1 MANKAERG
9 GGSRTPVS
17 PGLIYRNPN
26 PSPSRNG
33 PRDALPP
40 SQKVRRRRPTTGTGN
55 GNTNYNNNRSQNRTR
70 AANRRRSSNQQQTPS
85 TPKPATAKI
94 IKPTAPPK
102 PVAPDLNK
110 FLAGDSTYQRQ
121 VAAFNKSLADFNTDQ
136 TLAKSDY
143 STNYANTTRDIGL
156 AKTDAST
163 ALKDDYASRGMLK
176 SGLYNDALGQMNQQ
190 YQNQYGDLSR
200 QQMAFL
206 AQLGQEGNKYRSEQS
221 VQKQNA
227 QAEAARR
234 RAEKY
239 NL

>member
-1 MANKAERG
+1 MALKEEKG
-9 GGSRTPVS
+9 GGVSRAPVTPRT
-17 PGLIYRNPN
+17 IYNPPKAPRNPN
-26 PSPSRNG
+26 AG
-33 PRDALPP
+33 HALPP
-40 SQKVRRRRPTTGTGN
+40 SQKVRRRRPTG
-55 GNTNYNNNRSQNRTR
+55 GNTNYSNNNGQNRSR
-70 AANRRRSSNQQQTPS
+70 AASRRRSSNQQQTPS
-85 TPKPATAKI
+85 TPKPATAKVI
-94 IKPTAPPK
+94 VPPAPPK

-121 VAAFNKSLADFNTDQ
+121 IAAFNKSLADFNTDQ

-143 STNYANTTRDIGL
+143 SSNYNNTSRDIGL

-163 ALKDDYASRGMLK
+163 SLKDDFASRGMLK
-176 SGLYNDALGQMNQQ
+176 SGLYNDALGQLNTQ

-200 QQMAFL
+200 QQLAFL
-206 AQLGQEGNKYRSEQS
+206 SQLGQEGNKYRNEQT